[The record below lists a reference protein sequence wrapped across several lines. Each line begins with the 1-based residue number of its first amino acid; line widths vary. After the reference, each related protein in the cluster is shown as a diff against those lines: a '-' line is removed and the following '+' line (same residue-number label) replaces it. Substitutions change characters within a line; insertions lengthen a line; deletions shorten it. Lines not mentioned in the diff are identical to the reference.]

1 MKLNSEVFKSHIYL
15 YGQMIF
21 NKDQGQFNGEKK
33 DFSANNAGIF
43 GYPYVKFNQSI
54 YLSHTVCENTKRI
67 IYLAVKL

>member
-1 MKLNSEVFKSHIYL
+1 
-15 YGQMIF
+15 MIF